1 MTRVSVALTAIVLV
15 TACERQATPRS
26 SNATAPA
33 APALAAEQPAGV
45 RWPQAAGI
53 NSAARSAL
61 SRDALAAL
69 QESPV
74 PVLVPGEPDLLR
86 SARAGVTSDRYTFTT
101 QQDALTVYLQA
112 SQAPAPQPSGR
123 ISGLQVPRKRA
134 AGRDVLFT
142 EAEGMR
148 MATWVENGV
157 SYLVEVECASAADAR
172 CRDDA
177 YLLTVIEKLVFV
189 GGKGAPVR

>member
-1 MTRVSVALTAIVLV
+1 MTRVSLALAAIVLA
-15 TACERQATPRS
+15 TACEQQATPRS

-33 APALAAEQPAGV
+33 APALTAEQPSSV
-45 RWPQAAGI
+45 RWPQAARI

-61 SRDALAAL
+61 SQDALSVL

-74 PVLVPGEPDLLR
+74 PVLLPGEPELLR
-86 SARAGVTSDRYTFTT
+86 SGRAGVTSDRYTFSA
-101 QQDALTVYLQA
+101 QQDTMTVYLQA
-112 SQAPAPQPSGR
+112 SQAPAPQPSGP
-123 ISGLQVPRKRA
+123 ISGLEVRRTPA

-157 SYLVEVECASAADAR
+157 SYLAEVECASAADAR